1 MKSHGVDT
9 KTAAFGLLVVEILF
23 FNRGFG
29 LAHRISKATHGS
41 NFNRNSI
48 VQWSNGPLNPTCQS
62 TNAGKMLTGSIATP
76 DTWPRWESRSF
87 SKR

>member
-9 KTAAFGLLVVEILF
+9 KTAAFGLHVVEILF
-23 FNRGFG
+23 FSPWIWPFF
-29 LAHRISKATHGS
+29 HRSKATPGS
-41 NFNRNSI
+41 NFNRNQ
-48 VQWSNGPLNPTCQS
+48 QWSNGP
-62 TNAGKMLTGSIATP
+62 KMLTGSIATP